1 MQIHSVLSYWGLD
14 DDKMQG
20 RGVPAG
26 QDEEDSNW
34 ERKREERIGKGG
46 EEENDCG
53 KENDV
58 DSAAAKP
65 GVKFQNSN

>member
-1 MQIHSVLSYWGLD
+1 M
-14 DDKMQG
+14 
-20 RGVPAG
+20 PAG